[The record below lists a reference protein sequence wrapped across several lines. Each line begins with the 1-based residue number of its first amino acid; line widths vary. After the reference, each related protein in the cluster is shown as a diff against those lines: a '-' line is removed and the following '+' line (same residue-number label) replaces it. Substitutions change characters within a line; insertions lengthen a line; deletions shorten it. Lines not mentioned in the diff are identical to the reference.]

1 MSYFK
6 DVYLKRINRFG
17 TSLQERIL
25 NKKEYDFHYF
35 VDRSPNRVAVY
46 IQDYKFEGV
55 LQTKTY
61 DEIETIDYF
70 LTYKSIY
77 IPNGSVLKVQDIKDK
92 NIYSYWI
99 IVAKD
104 NFVSA
109 GYNRYTVIRLDR
121 EIRWITDEGYLFK
134 TLAHIT
140 GSGSGGTNKRLNS
153 SIKLMD
159 SVIFKPNQVLT
170 LVVPDHENIKRGVRI
185 HIGDQV
191 WKISGY
197 DNVTNE
203 GVSYITLEQDYHD
216 EQLDDTIHVTPEPPY
231 EEGIAGGMRLE
242 RWAFDSN
249 LKETY
254 EDGKAVINLTLGE
267 PVAVDFRASYFE
279 KTSQAPLEIKVT
291 DKTMLRYNRETRE
304 LTGLKKGTTSLK
316 VMLQDYPDI
325 SQEFIIEISD
335 EGTATDFSVE
345 GAARIKY
352 GIPAIFYSKKEFE
365 IINCP
370 DNIIVRDLGWDEEN
384 EPQFYRLEITSSQIV
399 KNLDLFFSAKETG
412 EEYKKTIQVESPWIG
427 G

>member
-6 DVYLKRINRFG
+6 DVYLKRVNRFG

-35 VDRSPNRVAVY
+35 VDRSPNRVAVF
-46 IQDYKFEGV
+46 IQDYSFEGV

-61 DEIETIDYF
+61 NEIETIDYF

-77 IPNGSVLKVQDIKDK
+77 IPNGSVLKVQDIQDKD
-92 NIYSYWI
+92 IYSYWI

-109 GYNRYTVIRLDR
+109 GYNRYTVVRLDR
-121 EIRWITDEGYLFK
+121 EIRWITDDGYLFK

-159 SVIFKPNQVLT
+159 SIIYKPNQVLT
-170 LVVPDHENIKRGVRI
+170 LVVPVHKCIKRGVRI

-203 GVSYITLEQDYHD
+203 GVCYITLEQDYED
-216 EQLDDTIHVTPEPPY
+216 EQLDDTKHLPNEPPY
-231 EEGIAGGMRLE
+231 EEGIAGGARLE
-242 RWAFDSN
+242 RWTFDSN
-249 LKETY
+249 LRETY
-254 EDGKAVINLTLGE
+254 ENGQTIINLSLGV
-267 PVAVDFRASYFE
+267 PTAVDFRASYFE
-279 KTSQAPLEIKVT
+279 KPAQAPITVKVT
-291 DKTMLRYNRETRE
+291 DKTKLRYNKETRE
-304 LTGLKKGTTSLK
+304 LTGLEKGTTSLK

-325 SQEFIIEISD
+325 EKEFMIEVSD

-352 GIPAIFYSKKEFE
+352 GIPAIFYSTEEFE
-365 IINCP
+365 IVNCP
-370 DNIIVRDLGWDEEN
+370 DSIIVKDLGWDEEN
-384 EPQFYRLEITSSQIV
+384 EPRIYRLEITSSQIV
-399 KNLDLFFSAKETG
+399 KNLDLFFAAKNSE
-412 EEYKKTIQVESPWIG
+412 EEYTKTISVESPWIG